1 MEVRDLSDC
10 LLVVAQRV
18 VTGGPGPSIGRA
30 LAAARL
36 IALPKGDRDVRPIA
50 VGEVFRRLVARS
62 ICLQEKATMADILS
76 PMQYGVAVPGGL
88 DQIVHQIQAG
98 LEAHDDWGLFKCD
111 LQNAFNSVS
120 REAFFR
126 ETSCH
131 LPSIMPFTRLLY
143 GQPSPLIYKGSN
155 TSSEILSCEGVHQG
169 DPLGPFYFCV
179 AIHPV
184 LQSLSESHPDL
195 LVSAFL
201 MMSTC

>member
-10 LLVVAQRV
+10 LLAVAQRV
-18 VTGGPGPSIGRA
+18 VTGGPGPTIGRA

-131 LPSIMPFTRLLY
+131 LH
-143 GQPSPLIYKGSN
+143 
-155 TSSEILSCEGVHQG
+155 LSC
-169 DPLGPFYFCV
+169 PLPAFSMVSHLPLSIRAVTPLLKSCHVRVFIKV
-179 AIHPV
+179 IPWAPSTSV
-184 LQSLSESHPDL
+184 LPSTLFSSLCPSLTRIYWFL
-195 LVSAFL
+195 LFL